1 MQRIDILEIVM
12 RPIGFLNTFCTV
24 AVFDMAFRAGVRR
37 HNAQVAAARSDRA
50 AADAW
55 LDDEI
60 LANEILKNVRLKRM
74 LAARNAARQ
83 YNAALDGMY

>member
-1 MQRIDILEIVM
+1 
-12 RPIGFLNTFCTV
+12 
-24 AVFDMAFRAGVRR
+24 MAFRAGVRR

-74 LAARNAARQ
+74 LAARNAAR
-83 YNAALDGMY
+83 